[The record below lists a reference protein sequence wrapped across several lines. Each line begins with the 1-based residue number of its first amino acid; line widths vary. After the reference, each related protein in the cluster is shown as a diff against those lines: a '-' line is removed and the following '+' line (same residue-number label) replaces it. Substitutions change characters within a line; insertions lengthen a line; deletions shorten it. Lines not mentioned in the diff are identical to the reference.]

1 MSESGG
7 VGGVASTPSHLRQ
20 VIDAFNRNA
29 SNSLH
34 GPSRLEEQ
42 IGRAKSKLAS
52 TDVDIYRVAGPIR
65 PFGGSNLAYRRIDS
79 GGASGQ
85 AETGLDL
92 SKHQQWLRE
101 RFIQLQQHQAGQDRI
116 RQQQQQ
122 AAQVERSNHLTG
134 EKIRQLSQRST
145 DKIRL
150 PIPPVDVLIKHRSS
164 SKDGHI
170 EVPLKAGRHTPAAA
184 VPIMSSN
191 DNNWSELEETIIDGE
206 RISCFVVG
214 GEPRLCLPQFLN
226 FVLARVELTDIK
238 QACDKLQIYCAT
250 CSKEQ
255 LQILKEAKILPNTA
269 CQCGLITKSDAE
281 RLCSFLLERNPP
293 RASARMGDPKASPFS
308 FRVEHDC
315 FGHCE
320 GLVLPEAYTSPTARC
335 IECMQCG
342 GLFSP
347 RKFVTHA
354 HDGAENKTCH
364 WGFSSDNWRIY
375 LRLAGSYLEP
385 EKERH
390 LKVLDDFKLRFWQ
403 TNGTKRIQV
412 GNNIILILQKKSSFV
427 KKYFYI
433 MNFLPSPKFA
443 SFSQLVK
450 SDRDRIRV

>member
-7 VGGVASTPSHLRQ
+7 GGGLASTPSQIRQ

-34 GPSRLEEQ
+34 GPSRLEEH
-42 IGRAKSKLAS
+42 IGRAKSKISS
-52 TDVDIYRVAGPIR
+52 TDVDIFRVTGPIR
-65 PFGGSNLAYRRIDS
+65 PLGGGNLSYRRLDP
-79 GGASGQ
+79 GGGVNQEA
-85 AETGLDL
+85 GLDL
-92 SKHQQWLRE
+92 SRHPLWLRE
-101 RFIQLQQHQAGQDRI
+101 RFFQMHQQHKVGQEML
-116 RQQQQQ
+116 RQQQQVTQ
-122 AAQVERSNHLTG
+122 AERASHLTG
-134 EKIRQLSQRST
+134 EKIRQLSQRASE
-145 DKIRL
+145 KLRMPL
-150 PIPPVDVLIKHRSS
+150 PSPSNLSAKHRG
-164 SKDGHI
+164 SKEL
-170 EVPLKAGRHTPAAA
+170 EVAYKPGAVGHTPNVSA

-191 DNNWSELEETIIDGE
+191 DNNWAELEDTIIDGE

-250 CSKEQ
+250 CSTQQ

-281 RLCSFLLERNPP
+281 RLCSFLLERHPP
-293 RASARMGDPKASPFS
+293 RASIRMGDPKASPFS

-315 FGHCE
+315 FGRCE
-320 GLVLPEAYTSPTARC
+320 GLVLPEAYTSPDARC

-375 LRLAGSYLEP
+375 LRLSESYSEV
-385 EKERH
+385 ERERH

-403 TNGTKRIQV
+403 TTGSKRPQV
-412 GNNIILILQKKSSFV
+412 QNN
-427 KKYFYI
+427 
-433 MNFLPSPKFA
+433 
-443 SFSQLVK
+443 
-450 SDRDRIRV
+450 

>member
-1 MSESGG
+1 MKGEAMMSESGG
-7 VGGVASTPSHLRQ
+7 GGGLASTPSQIRQ

-34 GPSRLEEQ
+34 GPSRLEEH
-42 IGRAKSKLAS
+42 IGRAKSKISS
-52 TDVDIYRVAGPIR
+52 TDVDIFRVTGPIR
-65 PFGGSNLAYRRIDS
+65 PLGGGNLSYRRLDP
-79 GGASGQ
+79 GGGGGQ
-85 AETGLDL
+85 EAGLDL
-92 SKHQQWLRE
+92 SKHPLWLRE
-101 RFIQLQQHQAGQDRI
+101 RFLQMHQQHKVGQEMLR
-116 RQQQQQ
+116 QQQQ
-122 AAQVERSNHLTG
+122 AAQAERASHLTG
-134 EKIRQLSQRST
+134 EKIRQLSQRASE
-145 DKIRL
+145 KLRM
-150 PIPPVDVLIKHRSS
+150 PVPSPNNLSAKHRG
-164 SKDGHI
+164 SKEL
-170 EVPLKAGRHTPAAA
+170 EVAYKPGAGGHTPNVSA

-191 DNNWSELEETIIDGE
+191 DNNWAELEETIIDGE

-250 CSKEQ
+250 CSTQQ

-281 RLCSFLLERNPP
+281 RLCSFLLERHPP
-293 RASARMGDPKASPFS
+293 RASIRMGDPKASPFS

-315 FGHCE
+315 FGRCE
-320 GLVLPEAYTSPTARC
+320 GLVLPEAYTSPDARC

-375 LRLAGSYLEP
+375 LRLSEAYSEV
-385 EKERH
+385 ERERH

-403 TNGTKRIQV
+403 TTGSKRPQV
-412 GNNIILILQKKSSFV
+412 FKTYVFLH
-427 KKYFYI
+427 Y
-433 MNFLPSPKFA
+433 LPSENFP
-443 SFSQLVK
+443 
-450 SDRDRIRV
+450 D